1 MSLDERAGQGGGGP
15 RAEQRPKTVF
25 MSLKNKL
32 ELPGVTPLLAP
43 CTRHLDQSQY
53 ARMLSGWKSMRQYH
67 VYGFVRM
74 GTVIAIMAVAEA
86 RTGQGRL
93 LVLSVDPR
101 FRNRGMG
108 RRLLVETFC
117 SLKLESLQVDTVE
130 QTLGFYLRNHFELLE
145 SRDAGEG
152 VMLHTCLLTKKALYA
167 GYEHE
172 YSSGAVL
179 FTHQEGQRLYA
190 VVTELSGNTGLPKG
204 HVEAGES
211 NEEAALREIYEETG
225 IRARIMPGF
234 EGELVYPQGRGML
247 KHFYY
252 FLASFDADQQFIAG
266 DVVDAELLP
275 YDQAMRKLSFMDVRQ
290 LLRRAEVFLNSG
302 AFAKEP

>member
-1 MSLDERAGQGGGGP
+1 MSMVLLRRRPAQDGQGVRGGDGVVRQH
-15 RAEQRPKTVF
+15 RA
-25 MSLKNKL
+25 
-32 ELPGVTPLLAP
+32 
-43 CTRHLDQSQY
+43 SQG
-53 ARMLSGWKSMRQYH
+53 ACG
-67 VYGFVRM
+67 
-74 GTVIAIMAVAEA
+74 
-86 RTGQGRL
+86 GQ
-93 LVLSVDPR
+93 
-101 FRNRGMG
+101 
-108 RRLLVETFC
+108 
-117 SLKLESLQVDTVE
+117 
-130 QTLGFYLRNHFELLE
+130 
-145 SRDAGEG
+145 
-152 VMLHTCLLTKKALYA
+152 
-167 GYEHE
+167 
-172 YSSGAVL
+172 
-179 FTHQEGQRLYA
+179 
-190 VVTELSGNTGLPKG
+190 
-204 HVEAGES
+204 S

>member
-1 MSLDERAGQGGGGP
+1 MAFQGTEVT

-32 ELPGVTPLLAP
+32 EMPGVSGLLAP

-53 ARMLSGWKSMRQYH
+53 ARMLSGWRSMGQYH

-74 GTVIAIMAVAEA
+74 GTVVAIMAVEEQKMG
-86 RTGQGRL
+86 RGRL
-93 LVLSVDPR
+93 LVHSVDPR
-101 FRNRGMG
+101 FRLRGMG
-108 RRLLVETFC
+108 RRLMVETFC
-117 SLKLESLQVDTVE
+117 SLKLESLTVDTVE
-130 QTLGFYLRNHFELLE
+130 EALGFYRQNLFEVVS
-145 SRDAGEG
+145 SRDSGQG
-152 VMLHTCLLTKKALYA
+152 ILLHSCILTKQALYA
-167 GYEHE
+167 GYAHE

-179 FTHQEGQRLYA
+179 YCEKDGQRLYA

-225 IRARIMPGF
+225 IRAEIVPGF

-252 FLASFDADQQFIAG
+252 FLARFDSSQRFYTG
-266 DVVDAELLP
+266 DVVAAELLP
-275 YDQAMRKLSFMDVRQ
+275 YDQAMKKLSFMDVRQ

-302 AFAKEP
+302 AFTKKP